1 MRFRH
6 VRVRY
11 TAVLQLPQAFGDP
24 WTLRSLPPVARP
36 EWRPPCDLCEDD
48 QEWVVKVEVGGLQEE
63 DFEILLYED
72 RLIIQGYRPW
82 SSACAEARFHMA
94 EIRQGRFQV
103 EIPLLGSIRRENVTA
118 RYEQGMLSV
127 VLPKLREE
135 R

>member
-1 MRFRH
+1 
-6 VRVRY
+6 
-11 TAVLQLPQAFGDP
+11 
-24 WTLRSLPPVARP
+24 
-36 EWRPPCDLCEDD
+36 
-48 QEWVVKVEVGGLQEE
+48 VEVGGLQEE

-127 VLPKLREE
+127 VLPKVREE

>member
-1 MRFRH
+1 
-6 VRVRY
+6 
-11 TAVLQLPQAFGDP
+11 
-24 WTLRSLPPVARP
+24 
-36 EWRPPCDLCEDD
+36 
-48 QEWVVKVEVGGLQEE
+48 VEVGGLQEE

-82 SSACAEARFHMA
+82 SSACTEARFHMA

-103 EIPLLGSIRRENVTA
+103 EIPLLGPIRRENVTA

-127 VLPKLREE
+127 VLPKVREE